1 VHRRGRGLAGSA
13 DLRLH
18 GRPFV
23 RSGRAWTSHSGAE
36 PSIRSKGRTGRW
48 KDNRFHLDIKTG
60 SKQINAPS
68 ESILD
73 KPSFRKTAVKGR
85 ELVPAEGYYE
95 WQTTEDG

>member
-1 VHRRGRGLAGSA
+1 
-13 DLRLH
+13 
-18 GRPFV
+18 V

-36 PSIRSKGRTGRW
+36 PSIRSKGRTGRTGRW
-48 KDNRFHLDIKTG
+48 KDNRFRLDIKTG

-73 KPSFRKTAVKGR
+73 KPSFRKTAVKRR

-95 WQTTEDG
+95 WQKTEDG